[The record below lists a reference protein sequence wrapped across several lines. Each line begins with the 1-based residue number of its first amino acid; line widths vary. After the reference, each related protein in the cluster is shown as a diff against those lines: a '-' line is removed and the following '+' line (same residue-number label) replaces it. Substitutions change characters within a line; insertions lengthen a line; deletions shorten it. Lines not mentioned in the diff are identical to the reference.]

1 MDGITADQIMN
12 SISVALIIMAAMI
25 TIDKVIDIVRKWK
38 KPQVDVLEKLK
49 NDKDRLDEQEKK
61 IEKLEK
67 GVQVINQGV
76 CALLDHELHN
86 GNGDQ
91 MDKAR
96 NAINDYL
103 NGLILNGGK

>member
-38 KPQVDVLEKLK
+38 KPQVDVVEKLK
-49 NDKDRLDEQEKK
+49 NDKDRLDRMERQ
-61 IEKLEK
+61 IQKLEE
-67 GVQVINQGV
+67 GVQVDIRGV

-91 MDKAR
+91 MANAR
-96 NAINDYL
+96 NAIQDYL
-103 NGLILNGGK
+103 NGLILDGGK

>member
-1 MDGITADQIMN
+1 MEGITADQILN

-38 KPQVDVLEKLK
+38 KPQVDVVEKLK

-76 CALLDHELHN
+76 IALLDHEMHN
-86 GNGDQ
+86 GNGEQ
-91 MDKAR
+91 MQKAR
-96 NAINDYL
+96 NEIQHYL
-103 NGLILNGGK
+103 NSLIGG